1 MINLLQQLE
10 ENCDI
15 DKTWRLT
22 IAADESGEL
31 LLNED
36 TIAIFDNKQELE
48 IYVNALTETSRPLN
62 VVKVCEILEGVQ
74 R

>member
-15 DKTWRLT
+15 DKTWKLC
-22 IAADESGEL
+22 ICADESGEML
-31 LLNED
+31 LDD
-36 TIAIFDNKQELE
+36 TPIAIFDNKQELE
-48 IYVNALTETSRPLN
+48 TYVNALTETSRPLN

-74 R
+74 K